1 MVALSIPETP
11 IQEGKRKWSKSC
23 FFVNFKGSLSLPHL
37 SILLSGEL
45 TVCSCRQ
52 RLCPPAS
59 NLPPHAHKT
68 AAGDPAAGVGG
79 RGQDALAVSLEPP
92 AVPRR
97 PASQLTPARLA
108 APQNDPPRFPCSVC
122 WGCAETSLISLF
134 SRSSCPYACPA
145 EHFSATHI
153 HQNPGHS
160 GRW

>member
-11 IQEGKRKWSKSC
+11 IQKGKRKWSKSC

-108 APQNDPPRFPCSVC
+108 APQNDPPRFPCS
-122 WGCAETSLISLF
+122 ALILLN
-134 SRSSCPYACPA
+134 
-145 EHFSATHI
+145 I
-153 HQNPGHS
+153 HYLLTPWLYFYVYSMNLLNS
-160 GRW
+160 KYL